1 MRTRPAS
8 RLIIQDPQNRVLLF
22 RFLFD
27 RGPLSGQDYWATPGG
42 GLENGETFEGAAR
55 RELKEETGLEIGDVG
70 SVIGRRNFALQ
81 LPDGETVMAEER
93 FFRVDVQDVSVS
105 RDGWTALETQ
115 VMKEHHWWTR
125 KEIAET
131 TETIYPEDILLLLE
145 GQA

>member
-1 MRTRPAS
+1 MRTRSAS

-70 SVIGRRNFALQ
+70 PVIGRRNFALQ

-93 FFRVDVQDVSVS
+93 FFRIDVQDVSIS
-105 RDGWTALETQ
+105 RNGWTALETQ

-131 TETIYPEDILLLLE
+131 TETIYPEDILLLLNGE
-145 GQA
+145 A